1 MGSPYH
7 GQGVGDALSCRI
19 QESLIVKL
27 EGGLMVAPEEGVL
40 AFPRQLPSQSVQC
53 AIGLGTRGWGR
64 IPRIPIHTHA
74 GTEITRHFTLRYL
87 ESLVFSLSGQA
98 RDMSVTSSLSSE

>member
-40 AFPRQLPSQSVQC
+40 AFPRQLPSQPVQC
-53 AIGLGTRGWGR
+53 GLGWEHVGGAGFPGYRNTRR
-64 IPRIPIHTHA
+64 QEPK
-74 GTEITRHFTLRYL
+74 
-87 ESLVFSLSGQA
+87 
-98 RDMSVTSSLSSE
+98 

>member
-40 AFPRQLPSQSVQC
+40 AFPRQLPSQPVCSVR
-53 AIGLGTRGWGR
+53 LG
-64 IPRIPIHTHA
+64 
-74 GTEITRHFTLRYL
+74 
-87 ESLVFSLSGQA
+87 
-98 RDMSVTSSLSSE
+98 

>member
-1 MGSPYH
+1 MHDHPLPGKKLLSAIERFVEKLEMGSAYH

-40 AFPRQLPSQSVQC
+40 AFARQLPSQPGCSD
-53 AIGLGTRGWGR
+53 G
-64 IPRIPIHTHA
+64 
-74 GTEITRHFTLRYL
+74 
-87 ESLVFSLSGQA
+87 
-98 RDMSVTSSLSSE
+98 D

>member
-40 AFPRQLPSQSVQC
+40 AFPRQLPSQPVQC
-53 AIGLGTRGWGR
+53 GLGWEHVGGEDSPDTD
-64 IPRIPIHTHA
+64 THA
-74 GTEITRHFTLRYL
+74 GRNRK
-87 ESLVFSLSGQA
+87 
-98 RDMSVTSSLSSE
+98 

>member
-27 EGGLMVAPEEGVL
+27 EGGLMVAPEERVL
-40 AFPRQLPSQSVQC
+40 AFPRQLPSQPVQC
-53 AIGLGTRGWGR
+53 GLGTRGWGR
-64 IPRIPIHTHA
+64 IPRIPIHTQA
-74 GTEITRHFTLRYL
+74 GTEITRH
-87 ESLVFSLSGQA
+87 
-98 RDMSVTSSLSSE
+98 

>member
-40 AFPRQLPSQSVQC
+40 AFPRQLPSQPVQC
-53 AIGLGTRGWGR
+53 GLEHVGGGGFPGYRYTRR
-64 IPRIPIHTHA
+64 QEPK
-74 GTEITRHFTLRYL
+74 ITRH
-87 ESLVFSLSGQA
+87 
-98 RDMSVTSSLSSE
+98 